1 MLKLILKPIK
11 WLLSIILFFVVLIG
25 LPLALMY
32 KSVKVPETSN
42 QAINIEELVEEE
54 LEKLITG
61 TNIISLGLG
70 EDALNNEIIKAL
82 TGMSNTSD
90 PNYVYVDENIMFQG
104 VWLELNE
111 KTLNVIVGVHLNARI
126 MTYKTRAL
134 ISFEVIDST
143 DGVMVFKLKK
153 VNMGNI
159 PFKWALNLASK
170 VVDFDKIINDALN
183 NLGTF
188 DKSKLELT
196 IDLTTILETENNELI
211 KALLNIAKENSLVSL
226 GIVEEGEDYILGGEI
241 DFTKLRTSKL
251 EKTLLESD
259 KIKSESE
266 FETFLK
272 DKALSS
278 IIINGNHMN
287 FNDFELYQVINYLIT
302 KGQNAANSYISKE
315 TVYKDFELIVGLPYF
330 DITENLVLNVPVKL
344 GKNGNYFK
352 TNVEFNLNPLKEN
365 NDLVLELAKVK
376 IGDLEIE
383 TDLITTIIGQISNEG
398 LNFENNKF
406 RVTGFFANFNES
418 GIKVTNVKVA
428 SNNLVFE
435 FEGINV
441 SDMLNE
447 ILSNSITP
455 EIDLIVSDI
464 ITGITN
470 GDDISQGVSDLITE
484 YESLDPI
491 KQQELLDII
500 NSYANLNP

>member
-42 QAINIEELVEEE
+42 QAINLEELIEEE
-54 LEKLITG
+54 LEKLTTG

-70 EDALNNEIIKAL
+70 ENALNNEIIKAL

-90 PNYVYVDENIMFQG
+90 PNYVYVNENIMFQG

-266 FETFLK
+266 
-272 DKALSS
+272 
-278 IIINGNHMN
+278 
-287 FNDFELYQVINYLIT
+287 
-302 KGQNAANSYISKE
+302 
-315 TVYKDFELIVGLPYF
+315 
-330 DITENLVLNVPVKL
+330 
-344 GKNGNYFK
+344 
-352 TNVEFNLNPLKEN
+352 
-365 NDLVLELAKVK
+365 
-376 IGDLEIE
+376 IG
-383 TDLITTIIGQISNEG
+383 
-398 LNFENNKF
+398 
-406 RVTGFFANFNES
+406 RAHV
-418 GIKVTNVKVA
+418 
-428 SNNLVFE
+428 
-435 FEGINV
+435 
-441 SDMLNE
+441 
-447 ILSNSITP
+447 
-455 EIDLIVSDI
+455 
-464 ITGITN
+464 
-470 GDDISQGVSDLITE
+470 
-484 YESLDPI
+484 
-491 KQQELLDII
+491 
-500 NSYANLNP
+500 